1 MSTCDSEILGDLPR
15 VIHLV
20 NGSTEPGLLIPGA
33 QPHVLLG
40 FKGMMMVRTMVGAPT
55 V

>member
-15 VIHLV
+15 AIHLV
-20 NGSTEPGLLIPGA
+20 NGSDEPCLLIPVA
-33 QPHVLLG
+33 QQHVLLG

-55 V
+55 M